1 MARLGGL
8 ELGTGQA
15 RDRKRGG
22 SVHAGFAVMKVIHDL
37 ATAVWVGGL
46 IVLAAVIVPAMRATV
61 GKGPQARTVLDAI
74 QRRLSLFVYPSMAV
88 LVASGLLLA
97 RHSPAFRGLFSFQN
111 TYSALLAVKHVLVVL
126 MIAIGLF
133 RSLVLVRGGAAAGRE
148 PLKMSLL
155 YVNIVLALF
164 VLVLSGLCAALAGQ

>member
-1 MARLGGL
+1 MH
-8 ELGTGQA
+8 
-15 RDRKRGG
+15 
-22 SVHAGFAVMKVIHDL
+22 VGFAVMKVIHDL

-61 GKGPQARTVLDAI
+61 GKVPQARTVLDAI
-74 QRRLSLFVYPSMAV
+74 QRRLTLFVYPSMAV

-133 RSLVLVRGGAAAGRE
+133 RSLVLVRGAAGRE
-148 PLKMSLL
+148 PLKMALL
-155 YVNIVLALF
+155 YVNMVLALF
-164 VLVLSGLCAALAGQ
+164 VLVVSGLGAALATPR